1 MDIIRLLALRG
12 TKKILL
18 TLDKAAKMR
27 YTEIVKIVGYAT
39 TTTRSL
45 KSMEKLGVVKREVLN
60 EPYRPVAYSL
70 TEKGKK
76 LAVLLKEIENL
87 T

>member
-1 MDIIRLLALRG
+1 MDIVNLLALKG
-12 TKKILL
+12 TRKILVSMEK
-18 TLDKAAKMR
+18 TGRMN
-27 YTEIVKIVGYAT
+27 YSEIVKIVGFAT

-45 KSMEKLGVVKREVLN
+45 KGMEKLGIVKRQVLN

-76 LAVLLKEIENL
+76 LATLLRELEGL
-87 T
+87 S